1 MKEKVTIA
9 KKDTALARVIP
20 IVNKCKRRSGMK
32 SLKRILSAIILGGL
46 IFVIGC
52 ATTGKGGGERAQLKE
67 PRIKPL
73 GESAWTADQQKLI
86 IKYKMPDGHFPN
98 ILTTLANHPKF
109 LDKYL
114 VMADYIAKESTLP
127 PREREILILRTGWL
141 CRSEFEMGWHTLIGK
156 SAGLTNEEIKRI
168 AKGPKAVGWNSFEAT
183 LILAADELYYNT
195 FITDATWNAL
205 AKRYNQ
211 QQLMD
216 LVFTAGQYNFIAMFL
231 NSFGVQLDEGVPK
244 FPGKDDK

>member
-52 ATTGKGGGERAQLKE
+52 VTTGKGGGERAQLKE

-86 IKYKMPDGHFPN
+86 IKGSTPN
-98 ILTTLANHPKF
+98 
-109 LDKYL
+109 
-114 VMADYIAKESTLP
+114 
-127 PREREILILRTGWL
+127 
-141 CRSEFEMGWHTLIGK
+141 
-156 SAGLTNEEIKRI
+156 
-168 AKGPKAVGWNSFEAT
+168 
-183 LILAADELYYNT
+183 
-195 FITDATWNAL
+195 
-205 AKRYNQ
+205 
-211 QQLMD
+211 
-216 LVFTAGQYNFIAMFL
+216 
-231 NSFGVQLDEGVPK
+231 
-244 FPGKDDK
+244 